1 MRGGE
6 RLVKECSWVNGSC
19 FGFRHPTYY
28 CRDFKLSLPLISLFC
43 QSVPKCRLP
52 KNPASPRGKPRGRS
66 HTLLPFIQPFNFV
79 SCGRILSAPTVW
91 VGKLLPFSEQLGC
104 VHFGRL
110 RASPT
115 GLRSFRFSLCTLPG
129 GFGNQRVGTIPVRHC
144 PAALPPAPTDGF
156 YHATNRAVLSAAGI
170 CRCLYSL
177 KMFCRL
183 STPVR
188 IIDSPS

>member
-1 MRGGE
+1 MSTRHKHPDGALCAAGGFYPPLRVAAAE
-6 RLVKECSWVNGSC
+6 PPTGRLIVDPYRWRV
-19 FGFRHPTYY
+19 
-28 CRDFKLSLPLISLFC
+28 
-43 QSVPKCRLP
+43 
-52 KNPASPRGKPRGRS
+52 
-66 HTLLPFIQPFNFV
+66 PFIEPHN
-79 SCGRILSAPTVW
+79 
-91 VGKLLPFSEQLGC
+91 C
-104 VHFGRL
+104 VRFGRL

-115 GLRSFRFSLCTLPG
+115 ELRSFRFSLCTLPG
-129 GFGNQRVGTIPVRHC
+129 GFGNQRVGTIPVRHY

-170 CRCLYSL
+170 CSRLYSL

>member
-1 MRGGE
+1 MFWIS
-6 RLVKECSWVNGSC
+6 RLNGVIWNIRHSSSCIHSPTVRCPSSVFFVNR
-19 FGFRHPTYY
+19 FRSAD
-28 CRDFKLSLPLISLFC
+28 CQKIQLPLGGSRGEEAIRFYHSSNR
-43 QSVPKCRLP
+43 SVSW
-52 KNPASPRGKPRGRS
+52 ASGG
-66 HTLLPFIQPFNFV
+66 
-79 SCGRILSAPTVW
+79 SAPTVW
-91 VGKLLPFSEQLGC
+91 AGKLLPFIEPHNC
-104 VHFGRL
+104 VRFGRL

-115 GLRSFRFSLCTLPG
+115 ELRSFRFSLCTLPG

-170 CRCLYSL
+170 CSRRYSL

-183 STPVR
+183 SAPVR

>member
-1 MRGGE
+1 MFWIS
-6 RLVKECSWVNGSC
+6 RLNGVIWNIRHSSSCIHSPTVRCPSSVFFVNR
-19 FGFRHPTYY
+19 FRSAD
-28 CRDFKLSLPLISLFC
+28 CQKIQLPLGGSRGEEAIRFYHSSNR
-43 QSVPKCRLP
+43 SVSW
-52 KNPASPRGKPRGRS
+52 ASGG
-66 HTLLPFIQPFNFV
+66 
-79 SCGRILSAPTVW
+79 SAPTVR
-91 VGKLLPFSEQLGC
+91 VGKLLPFSEQLSC

-156 YHATNRAVLSAAGI
+156 YHATNCAVLSAAGI
-170 CRCLYSL
+170 CRCLYRL

>member
-1 MRGGE
+1 MSWIS
-6 RLVKECSWVNGSC
+6 RLNGVIWNIRHSSSCIHSPTVRCPSSVFFVNR
-19 FGFRHPTYY
+19 FRSAD
-28 CRDFKLSLPLISLFC
+28 CQKIQLPLGGS
-43 QSVPKCRLP
+43 
-52 KNPASPRGKPRGRS
+52 RGEEAIRFY
-66 HTLLPFIQPFNFV
+66 HIIQPLSSVTF
-79 SCGRILSAPTVW
+79 GRMLSAPTVR
-91 VGKLLPFSEQLGC
+91 VGKLLPFSEQLSC

-170 CRCLYSL
+170 CSRLYSL